1 MFLLSTCSTAKRT
14 DTASGDITVTNT
26 TDYVILAGMKSFRG
40 VVETTCAVMEW
51 SVYLDD
57 VAKLCLEELKTRS
70 AERTESV
77 TRVYAV

>member
-1 MFLLSTCSTAKRT
+1 MVKRQRKATRPEETQLCNTAKRT
-14 DTASGDITVTNT
+14 DTVSGDITVTNT

-57 VAKLCLEELKTRS
+57 VAKLCLEEL
-70 AERTESV
+70 
-77 TRVYAV
+77 